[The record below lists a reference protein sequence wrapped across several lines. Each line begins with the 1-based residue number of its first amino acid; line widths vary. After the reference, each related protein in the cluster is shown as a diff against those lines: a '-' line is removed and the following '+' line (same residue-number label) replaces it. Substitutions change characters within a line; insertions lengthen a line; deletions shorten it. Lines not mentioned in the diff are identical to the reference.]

1 MPPLI
6 HPATRFSLTLL
17 LLSLLPNVASAA
29 TFYIDPATGSTSN
42 DGSQSSPWRT
52 LQEVIEHGL
61 IESQRW
67 NRPYKPGGGKVAHN
81 AGAPVKGGDTLI
93 LMSGYHGKIDI
104 HWYQNSRTITVR
116 AGNNQTP
123 TASQL
128 HFQSSARWTVSGLT
142 ISPEFGET
150 DESNL
155 IRVESHSYNGPS
167 SHITI
172 TNNTLYSAKQIRNW
186 SVNDWLSRAKSGI
199 SVDGEH
205 SVIRHNTISNIG
217 FGITVS
223 ADHVTVQ
230 HNSVINFSGD
240 ALRGLGNYGVF
251 EYNFVANAFKVNSN
265 HDDGFQSW
273 SRDGKPVVGVVLR
286 GNQFHTNSDH
296 PNPAL
301 LSTFQGI
308 GCFDGYYNNW
318 IIENNLLAVSHWHG
332 ISLYGANNSRIVNNT
347 VVDSPAHDNDR
358 MVPWIRLT
366 THKNGT
372 HGRGNVVRNNIG
384 RLASIS
390 TGVSLDH
397 NLDPLIS
404 PSDHSNYQTIFRSPD
419 SGNYQLTASSPAIGA
434 GSTLLAPAIDITGK
448 PRSGAIDLG
457 AFQHRSAPLTPLM
470 LLLED
475 EPKTSKQ

>member
-1 MPPLI
+1 MP
-6 HPATRFSLTLL
+6 TLL
-17 LLSLLPNVASAA
+17 RPAMVFALTGLLHIFTFSGPAVAK
-29 TFYIDPATGSTSN
+29 TFYIDPATGNASN
-42 DGSQSSPWRT
+42 DGSQASPWRT
-52 LQEVIEHGL
+52 LQEVIENGL

-67 NRPYKPGGGKVAHN
+67 NRPYTPGGGKVMHN
-81 AGAPVKGGDTLI
+81 VGAPVKAGDTLE

-104 HWYQNSRTITVR
+104 HWYQNSSTITIR
-116 AGNNQTP
+116 AGANQTP

-128 HFQSSARWTVSGLT
+128 HFQSSARWSVSGLT
-142 ISPEFGET
+142 ISPEFGDI
-150 DESNL
+150 DEGNL
-155 IRVESHSYNGPS
+155 IRIESHGYNGPS

-172 TNNTLYSAKQIRNW
+172 SNNTLYSAKNIANW

-199 SVDGEH
+199 SVDGDY
-205 SVIRHNTISNIG
+205 SVIRNNTIRNIA
-217 FGITVS
+217 FGISVS
-223 ADHVTVQ
+223 GDHVTVQ
-230 HNSVINFSGD
+230 NNSVINFSGD
-240 ALRGLGNYGVF
+240 GMRGLGDYGLF

-286 GNQFHTNSDH
+286 GNQFHTNFDH

-318 IIENNLLAVSHWHG
+318 IVENNLLAVSHWHG

-347 VVDSPAHDNDR
+347 VVDSPAHSDDR

-366 THKNGT
+366 THKNATYGS
-372 HGRGNVVRNNIG
+372 GNVVRNNIG

-390 TGVSLDH
+390 TGVSIDH
-397 NLDPLIS
+397 NLEPDVT
-404 PSDHSNYQTIFRSPD
+404 PSDQSNYQTIFRSPQ
-419 SGNYQLTASSPAIGA
+419 SGNYQLKGSSPAVGA
-434 GSTLLAPAIDITGK
+434 GSSQLAPSIDITGK
-448 PRSGAIDLG
+448 PRNGAIDLG
-457 AFQHRSAPLTPLM
+457 AFQYRAAPLTPLL

-475 EPKTSKQ
+475 EPIAPE

>member
-1 MPPLI
+1 MLCQTCAAI
-6 HPATRFSLTLL
+6 RVARNTILLMCLFTGHAT
-17 LLSLLPNVASAA
+17 AK
-29 TFYIDPATGSTSN
+29 TFYVDPTLGNANN
-42 DGSQSSPWRT
+42 DGSQASPWRT
-52 LQEVIEHGL
+52 LQEVIDHGL

-67 NRPYKPGGGKVAHN
+67 NRPYQPGGGKVVHN

-93 LMSGYHGKIDI
+93 LMSGHHGKIDI
-104 HWYQNSRTITVR
+104 HWYQNSDPITIR
-116 AGNNQTP
+116 AGTNQTP

-128 HFQSSARWTVSGLT
+128 HFQSSARWSVSGLT
-142 ISPEFGET
+142 ISPEFGDT
-150 DESNL
+150 DEGNL
-155 IRVESHSYNGPS
+155 IRIESHSYNGPS

-172 TNNTLYSAKQIRNW
+172 TNNTLYSANNIKNW

-199 SVDGEH
+199 SVDGDH
-205 SVIRHNTISNIG
+205 SVVRNNTIRNIN
-217 FGITVS
+217 FGISVS

-240 ALRGLGNYGVF
+240 GMRGLGDHGVF

-273 SRDGKPVVGVVLR
+273 SRDGKPVVGVILR
-286 GNQFHTNSDH
+286 GNQFHTNFDH
-296 PNPAL
+296 PNPTL

-318 IIENNLLAVSHWHG
+318 VIENNLLAVSHWHG
-332 ISLYGANNSRIVNNT
+332 ISLYGANNARIVNNT
-347 VVDSPAHDNDR
+347 VVDDPAHNDDR

-372 HGRGNVVRNNIG
+372 HGKGNVVRNNIG

-390 TGVSLDH
+390 SGVSIDH
-397 NLDPLIS
+397 NLDPQVS
-404 PSDHSNYQTIFRSPD
+404 ASDHSNYQTIFRSPQT
-419 SGNYQLTASSPAIGA
+419 GNYQLTASSPAISA
-434 GSTLLAPAIDITGK
+434 GSPLLAPTIDITGK
-448 PRSGAIDLG
+448 PRRGAIDLG
-457 AFQHRSAPLTPLM
+457 ALQYRSAPLSPLL

-475 EPKTSKQ
+475 APAASE